1 MYALLKRI
9 IEMFYQLYVIDIVDI
24 VTFNQT
30 LESVCDRKLRETVIS
45 QQLMTKLLDT
55 LLVKEPLLLSTVVK
69 FLKLSNE
76 LTVIRHSHVIIV
88 LLSIAL
94 NHI

>member
-1 MYALLKRI
+1 MTGNS
-9 IEMFYQLYVIDIVDI
+9 E
-24 VTFNQT
+24 
-30 LESVCDRKLRETVIS
+30 KLTVIS

-55 LLVKEPLLLSTVVK
+55 LLIKEPLLLFTVVK
-69 FLKLSNE
+69 FE